1 MAIIV
6 NDKGALVTSNAGMR
20 LIAQQ
25 TLLNKGDFERLRA
38 FITESYAPPALE
50 TQSHEA
56 RLRDLRTLAAEAGKL
71 RVYQVIGADKHRVIV
86 LLESERGP
94 ALYMTQLAVEEDYPH
109 RITQYT
115 HQLLAEIDHED
126 SGA

>member
-25 TLLNKGDFERLRA
+25 TLLNRGDFERLRD
-38 FITESYAPPALE
+38 FITESYAPPALAM
-50 TQSHEA
+50 QSDEA
-56 RLRDLRTLAAEAGKL
+56 RLNDLRTLAAEAGKL
-71 RVYQVIGADKHRVIV
+71 RVYQVIGTDKHRVIV
-86 LLESERGP
+86 LLEGERAS

-109 RITQYT
+109 RITEYT
-115 HQLLAEIDHED
+115 HQHISEPDNED
-126 SGA
+126 TGA